1 MESGQSY
8 KTTYMM
14 RVKWSES
21 RPFIFIFRLNTVLHD
36 SYQADGIV
44 VGIEEWKQK
53 AEFY

>member
-1 MESGQSY
+1 
-8 KTTYMM
+8 MM

-36 SYQADGIV
+36 SYQAGGIV